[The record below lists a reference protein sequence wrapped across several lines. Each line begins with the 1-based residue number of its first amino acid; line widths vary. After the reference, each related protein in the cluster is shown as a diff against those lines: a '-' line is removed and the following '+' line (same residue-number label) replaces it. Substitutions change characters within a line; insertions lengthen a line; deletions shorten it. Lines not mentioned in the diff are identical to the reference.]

1 VLPSLRVVG
10 RNQYS
15 DSSIPAGNSHL
26 RLTRPTHTTN
36 AYNTPSLSAS
46 RNPSLGL
53 IQCCY
58 FPTTRKH
65 RRPPRHHHRLPPG
78 LADICQFFLNQAADT
93 STWHALLR
101 AVAHDHLSQTTDK
114 RVVAGKFLCH

>member
-15 DSSIPAGNSHL
+15 DSSIPAENSHL
-26 RLTRPTHTTN
+26 LLTRPTHMSN
-36 AYNTPSLSAS
+36 PYNTPSLSAS
-46 RNPSLGL
+46 RNWSLGL

-58 FPTTRKH
+58 FPTLRKH
-65 RRPPRHHHRLPPG
+65 RRPQRQHHRLPPG
-78 LADICQFFLNQAADT
+78 LADICLYFLNQAADT

-101 AVAHDHLSQTTDK
+101 AVAHDHLSQTTNK
-114 RVVAGKFLCH
+114 G